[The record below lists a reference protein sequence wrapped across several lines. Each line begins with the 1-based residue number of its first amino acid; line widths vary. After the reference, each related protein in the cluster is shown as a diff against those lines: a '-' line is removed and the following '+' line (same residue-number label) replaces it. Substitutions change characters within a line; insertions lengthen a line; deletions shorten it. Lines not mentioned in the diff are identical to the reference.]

1 MCFCRSAV
9 SVKTFF
15 WLFSPRLLGAYKH
28 AAPALLEKRGSWLS
42 ACGKKM
48 AVHERSDVWKCEVL
62 QGCVT
67 GAAGERPQEVNR
79 HWTKG
84 TAQSGREANALRG
97 IEKGGEAEPS
107 GTSEAESIT
116 RRKKLMVR
124 KTQKLELIPPS
135 IDPCAVKGT
144 DKEAIYE
151 A

>member
-28 AAPALLEKRGSWLS
+28 AAPALLRNVVPGFLHAVKKWRYTSDQTYGNVTSYRLRYRGSRREGL
-42 ACGKKM
+42 K
-48 AVHERSDVWKCEVL
+48 
-62 QGCVT
+62 
-67 GAAGERPQEVNR
+67 EVNR

-97 IEKGGEAEPS
+97 IEKERAKRNQAEQARQNQSQTEKTNGE
-107 GTSEAESIT
+107 
-116 RRKKLMVR
+116 

-144 DKEAIYE
+144 DQRGYL
-151 A
+151 